1 MKKYSFEKIK
11 EEIIYI
17 LESHDLTTL
26 RNKKDFLIDDDGE
39 EIDFQNGE
47 EYILCSYNNIKLVLK
62 EGDISLTI
70 ETKKD
75 VNDKWLS
82 QLYLAKKAQE
92 KLQRLIDVQNIYDNL
107 SK

>member
-11 EEIIYI
+11 DEIINI
-17 LESHDLTTL
+17 LEEHDLTTL
-26 RNKKDFLIDDDGE
+26 RHKKDFLIDDDGE
-39 EIDFQNGE
+39 KIDFQNGD
-47 EYILCSYNNIKLVLK
+47 EYILCSCNNIKLTLQ
-62 EGDISLTI
+62 EGEISLTI

-82 QLYLAKKAQE
+82 QLYLARKARE
-92 KLQRLIDVQNIYDNL
+92 KLQRLIDIQNIYDNL